1 MMKDGAQVSERVC
14 VVDQGDGV
22 SEIRLNRPEKLNA
35 LDDEMYQALESTIRR
50 LDADRTVR
58 CVILS
63 AAGRGFCAGSDIT
76 RMLQTD
82 LTGGR
87 IRLRKRHEVIR
98 QLAGMEKPTI
108 ASVRGPATGMGF
120 SLAMACDLIVASETA
135 YFSQAF
141 KNIGLVPD
149 GGSAFL
155 LQRRVGVGRA
165 KDLIFSGRKLHAS
178 EALEWGVVNE
188 VVEDSELESVTAAL
202 GQSLASGPTLALALS
217 KKLLESTCFG
227 SLDHALEVENYAVG
241 VARVSKDHA
250 EGVAAFKEKR
260 PPVFRGE

>member
-1 MMKDGAQVSERVC
+1 MADGTQTSEHILVID
-14 VVDQGDGV
+14 VGDGV

-35 LDDEMYQALESTIRR
+35 LDDEMYQAFEDAIRQ

-63 AAGRGFCAGSDIT
+63 GAGRGFCAGSDVT
-76 RMLQTD
+76 KMLQTD

-87 IRLRKRHEVIR
+87 IRLRKRHAVIK
-98 QLAGMEKPTI
+98 QLAGMEKPTV
-108 ASVRGPATGMGF
+108 ASVRGPAAGIGF
-120 SLAMACDLIVASETA
+120 SLAMACDLIVASDTA

-155 LQRRVGVGRA
+155 LQRRIGIARA
-165 KDLIFSGRKLHAS
+165 KDLIFSGRKVRAP
-178 EALEWGVVNE
+178 EALEWGIVSQVVA
-188 VVEDSELESVTAAL
+188 DDDLERATET
-202 GQSLASGPTLALALS
+202 LAQDLARGPTLALALS
-217 KKLLESTCFG
+217 KKLLETTCNG
-227 SLDHALEVENYAVG
+227 SLDQALEVENYAVG
-241 VARVSKDHA
+241 VARVSQDHA

-260 PPVFRGE
+260 PPVFKGK